1 METTTTLESYINTRN
16 FPFNRFALKLYLEN
30 LEHKAFEQ
38 SETPLIIFKFIADKM
53 IEHCGKFFPFVDEF
67 NAYIDKQQLSLPQQQ
82 LLYRIVKE
90 YLKVKGTKSF
100 SNTDYEYYYEDYL
113 SYFRTLSQVIDHNT
127 TEATL
132 ATTSVPS
139 LLNDIIHRQVLTLSE
154 GLDKLPVEKKA
165 VVVTSLVK
173 SLSIGSK
180 IKNAQTN
187 NIIQL
192 TPSPLERVG

>member
-113 SYFRTLSQVIDHNT
+113 SYFRT
-127 TEATL
+127 
-132 ATTSVPS
+132 
-139 LLNDIIHRQVLTLSE
+139 
-154 GLDKLPVEKKA
+154 
-165 VVVTSLVK
+165 
-173 SLSIGSK
+173 
-180 IKNAQTN
+180 
-187 NIIQL
+187 
-192 TPSPLERVG
+192 